1 MDVAIPPDR
10 LLLERDLAA
19 PGFRCGQFD
28 GRWRLVQLSW
38 PHVVIAVS
46 APPKVGAPS
55 EYAFRFECSG
65 YPQIPVTAQPWDI
78 ATNAPLD
85 AAKWPT
91 GTSHFPAVFRPE
103 WRNGQCLYLPCD
115 RHSIEGHDNWR
126 TEHPSRLWNPDLGI
140 VGYLEQIY
148 DLFHQSDYSG
158 VRSA

>member
-1 MDVAIPPDR
+1 MNVAVSPDR

-28 GRWRLVQLSW
+28 ERWRLVQLSW
-38 PHVVIAVS
+38 PHATIAVS
-46 APPKVGAPS
+46 APPRNAAPS

-65 YPQIPVTAQPWDI
+65 YPQIPVTAQPWNI
-78 ATNAPLD
+78 EANSPLN

-91 GTSHFPAVFRPE
+91 GVSHVPAVFRPE
-103 WRNGQCLYLPCD
+103 WRDGGCLYLPCD
-115 RHSIEGHDNWR
+115 RYSIEGHDNWR
-126 TEHPSRLWNPDLGI
+126 TEHPSRLWNPQRGI
-140 VGYLEQIY
+140 VSYLEQIY